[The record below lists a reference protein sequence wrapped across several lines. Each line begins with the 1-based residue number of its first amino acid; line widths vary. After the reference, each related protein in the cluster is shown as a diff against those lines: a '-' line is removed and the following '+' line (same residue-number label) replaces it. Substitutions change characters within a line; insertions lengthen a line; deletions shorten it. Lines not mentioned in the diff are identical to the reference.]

1 MTETV
6 AWLSSTKRRMSL
18 VRGTNSSG
26 KRNYAYNQS
35 DHARTIGMID
45 RSLALIAR
53 SVVSQRIAN
62 YFSKLMLFIMIA
74 DRSIECNVHLYDVED
89 RETVLDN
96 LILINDVIKFNFY
109 SMMRILL
116 LFQFFFSIEHE
127 ISATLERNE
136 ELLSFENYYVVDKSL
151 NLILMRSVDW

>member
-1 MTETV
+1 
-6 AWLSSTKRRMSL
+6 MSL
-18 VRGTNSSG
+18 VRDTNSSG
-26 KRNYAYNQS
+26 KRNYAHDQS
-35 DHARTIGMID
+35 DHARTIDMID
-45 RSLALIAR
+45 RSLALITW

-62 YFSKLMLFIMIA
+62 YFSKLMLFIMVA
-74 DRSIECNVHLYDVED
+74 DKSIERNIHLYNVED

-96 LILINDVIKFNFY
+96 LILTNDVIKFNFY

-136 ELLSFENYYVVDKSL
+136 ELLSLENYYVVDKSL

>member
-1 MTETV
+1 
-6 AWLSSTKRRMSL
+6 
-18 VRGTNSSG
+18 
-26 KRNYAYNQS
+26 
-35 DHARTIGMID
+35 
-45 RSLALIAR
+45 
-53 SVVSQRIAN
+53 
-62 YFSKLMLFIMIA
+62 MLFIMVA
-74 DRSIECNVHLYDVED
+74 DKSIERNIHLYNVQD

-136 ELLSFENYYVVDKSL
+136 ELLSLENYYVVDKSL

>member
-1 MTETV
+1 
-6 AWLSSTKRRMSL
+6 
-18 VRGTNSSG
+18 
-26 KRNYAYNQS
+26 
-35 DHARTIGMID
+35 
-45 RSLALIAR
+45 
-53 SVVSQRIAN
+53 
-62 YFSKLMLFIMIA
+62 MLFIMVA
-74 DRSIECNVHLYDVED
+74 DKSIERNIHLYNVED

-96 LILINDVIKFNFY
+96 LILTNDVIKFNFY

-136 ELLSFENYYVVDKSL
+136 ELLSLENYYVVDKSL

>member
-1 MTETV
+1 
-6 AWLSSTKRRMSL
+6 MSL
-18 VRGTNSSG
+18 VRSTNSSG
-26 KRNYAYNQS
+26 KRNYAHNQS
-35 DHARTIGMID
+35 DHARTIGMVD

-53 SVVSQRIAN
+53 PVVSQRIAN

-151 NLILMRSVDW
+151 NLILMRSVN

>member
-1 MTETV
+1 MV
-6 AWLSSTKRRMSL
+6 ADK
-18 VRGTNSSG
+18 
-26 KRNYAYNQS
+26 
-35 DHARTIGMID
+35 
-45 RSLALIAR
+45 
-53 SVVSQRIAN
+53 
-62 YFSKLMLFIMIA
+62 
-74 DRSIECNVHLYDVED
+74 SIERNIHLYNVQD

-136 ELLSFENYYVVDKSL
+136 ELLSLENYYVVDKSL
-151 NLILMRSVDW
+151 NLILMRSVD